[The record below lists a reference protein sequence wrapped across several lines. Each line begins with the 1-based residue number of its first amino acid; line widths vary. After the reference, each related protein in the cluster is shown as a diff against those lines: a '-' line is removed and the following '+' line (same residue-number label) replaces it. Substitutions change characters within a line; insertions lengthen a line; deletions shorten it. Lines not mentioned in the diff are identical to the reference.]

1 MKLKNSRKN
10 ICKILFAIC
19 LIISCISADCRIV
32 YANDNNSN
40 TAKSGAEKSYQAF
53 LDGKRRLY
61 IEDDILEMLSELQY
75 GSELE
80 SLCQT
85 GVYMEDILKQL
96 NPVYMEYE
104 DDPRISHIEY
114 TYLDCGN
121 DGSKELAVKFDAST
135 LVNDTQIVFIIV
147 YENGKLY
154 LRHAYETWVRNRT
167 DLDYYGYMKREGSGG
182 LSGDYEE
189 AYLDKSGRKMTVYI
203 WDYYLDTIDDEE
215 LCREYDDDTDQVKL
229 LCWEYMI
236 RDQTYLC
243 FPDLDPVENAKFYE
257 LYEQKYE
264 KLYTVEQLDELIAK
278 RKTELKLNQ
287 KLPETKEPDWTVLEN
302 TSYRQYVR
310 TTDLMESRKEQKKE
324 SNSVL
329 KEKWVSCEQEN
340 FYDTSKIDLG
350 FFEFSYTW
358 RSTLNYI
365 LSDYSQK
372 ANIPDSEWSLQKLV
386 SYGDKL
392 YAFTVQGE
400 DNREICFLMSSQ
412 AIYFDLAEYTEYI
425 MAVDFQFNAEGNVPW
440 HNMSYDSMLDWESYK
455 QTDYHSELLYT
466 VYGDEDGLYN
476 FESESSY
483 AMNQYLT
490 NQHADTSDEWKLDI
504 NTVCPIGQG
513 RMVIYRYTCKE
524 QEIVMILDDANKTF
538 AIIKGLG
545 E

>member
-19 LIISCISADCRIV
+19 LIFSCISADCRIV

-61 IEDDILEMLSELQY
+61 IEDDILEVLSELQY

-85 GVYMEDILKQL
+85 GVYMEDILTQL
-96 NPVYMEYE
+96 NPAYMEYE

-121 DGSKELAVKFDAST
+121 DGNKELAVKFDAST
-135 LVNDTQIVFIIV
+135 LVDDTQIVFIIV

-203 WDYYLDTIDDEE
+203 WDYNLDTIDDEE

-236 RDQTYLC
+236 G
-243 FPDLDPVENAKFYE
+243 K
-257 LYEQKYE
+257 
-264 KLYTVEQLDELIAK
+264 
-278 RKTELKLNQ
+278 
-287 KLPETKEPDWTVLEN
+287 
-302 TSYRQYVR
+302 
-310 TTDLMESRKEQKKE
+310 
-324 SNSVL
+324 
-329 KEKWVSCEQEN
+329 
-340 FYDTSKIDLG
+340 
-350 FFEFSYTW
+350 
-358 RSTLNYI
+358 
-365 LSDYSQK
+365 
-372 ANIPDSEWSLQKLV
+372 
-386 SYGDKL
+386 
-392 YAFTVQGE
+392 
-400 DNREICFLMSSQ
+400 
-412 AIYFDLAEYTEYI
+412 
-425 MAVDFQFNAEGNVPW
+425 
-440 HNMSYDSMLDWESYK
+440 
-455 QTDYHSELLYT
+455 HSELPYT

-524 QEIVMILDDANKTF
+524 QEIVMILDDANETF